1 MLPILTFG
9 GLLVLA
15 VAVASTAAHLTD
27 RLDRLEAQRR
37 AAARTDWDD
46 REELAGRVMTLE
58 ALLTERIW
66 DLEADLEDAHADAQ
80 KFRERIA
87 RDLTTE
93 N

>member
-1 MLPILTFG
+1 MLPILTFAA
-9 GLLVLA
+9 LLALA
-15 VAVASTAAHLTD
+15 VAVASIAAHLTD

-37 AAARTDWDD
+37 AAARSDWDD

-58 ALLTERIW
+58 ALLTERVW

-80 KFRERIA
+80 RYRELIA

-93 N
+93 D